1 MGKSKRPKPTHPM
14 MDKPEWLQRFEDPDN
29 MTIKEREKWES
40 EAELRAKMY
49 ADAQIFEKFINEQRE
64 KMEHEDE
71 YSRKSGIFG
80 RAVEER
86 MHKQHEDFLGVLRSS
101 SVVFADQNQILM
113 DAGSNDHKRSI
124 TSHTPASPSALY
136 TTKRR
141 EKVEG
146 ILKKSRELSLSV
158 AKKIEQQY
166 PAEDGAR

>member
-29 MTIKEREKWES
+29 MTIKEREKWEN

-64 KMEHEDE
+64 KMEYEDE

-86 MHKQHEDFLGVLRSS
+86 MISS
-101 SVVFADQNQILM
+101 
-113 DAGSNDHKRSI
+113 
-124 TSHTPASPSALY
+124 
-136 TTKRR
+136 TK
-141 EKVEG
+141 
-146 ILKKSRELSLSV
+146 IS
-158 AKKIEQQY
+158 
-166 PAEDGAR
+166 